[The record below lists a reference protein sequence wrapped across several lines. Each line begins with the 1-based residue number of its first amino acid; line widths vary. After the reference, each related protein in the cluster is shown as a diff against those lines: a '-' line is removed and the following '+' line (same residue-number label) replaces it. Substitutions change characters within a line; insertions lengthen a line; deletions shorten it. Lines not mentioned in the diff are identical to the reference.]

1 MRDAPDP
8 TPFGAIAALDRLV
21 HSPARLAILTALSAH
36 DLADFTYL
44 LRLTGLTKGNL
55 SANLAKLEAG
65 KLVEVVKRIEARKT
79 RTTARLT
86 ADGRRAIDA
95 YWQQMERLRDAAR
108 SDPGALATGTPS
120 RPEDGT

>member
-1 MRDAPDP
+1 MRDDP
-8 TPFGAIAALDRLV
+8 EPAPFGVVDVLDRLV

-36 DLADFTYL
+36 DHADFTYL

-65 KLVEVVKRIEARKT
+65 HLVEIDKRIVARKT

-86 ADGRRAIDA
+86 ANGRRAIDA

-108 SDPGALATGTPS
+108 STTEA
-120 RPEDGT
+120 